1 MNKKPKPT
9 NNKELLDLLA
19 EAESDKIADLKDTN
33 TRLLKQID
41 KLKDKRADM
50 VEAVYQGAR
59 DGMRTLQFPDI
70 HKPTSKK
77 IGYLKNN

>member
-41 KLKDKRADM
+41 NISNPWLR
-50 VEAVYQGAR
+50 Y
-59 DGMRTLQFPDI
+59 
-70 HKPTSKK
+70 K
-77 IGYLKNN
+77 IL